1 MNDND
6 PMMPAERKLHDFI
19 SKAIVDARSKAI
31 RCEQNHR
38 WQKLIKTYLRGLS
51 RVVGSA
57 KAIALCIF
65 VLTAIQF
72 CWDAWSNLSLGI
84 PTVGFLV
91 LAISLLS
98 AIDIAELAIGR
109 WEWRPKSGSP
119 LHYHFALGIRAKR
132 MCHLANRGVAQ

>member
-6 PMMPAERKLHDFI
+6 PMTPIERNLHHFI
-19 SKAIVDARSKAI
+19 NKAVVEAKAMAF
-31 RCEQNHR
+31 RRQQNHG
-38 WQKLIKTYLRGLS
+38 WQMLIKAYLRGLS

-65 VLTAIQF
+65 VLAAIRF
-72 CWDAWSNLSLGI
+72 CWDAWTNLTLGVL
-84 PTVGFLV
+84 TVGFIV

-98 AIDIAELAIGR
+98 AIDIAERAIGR

-119 LHYHFALGIRAKR
+119 LHYHFAVGMRARR